1 MVKVA
6 VLADCHLD
14 HGTHRRWVDGAY
26 GAWEHATNDIAE
38 GGYEAA
44 VIVGDLF
51 HTGKPIPEAIL
62 RCMAGLR
69 RMTEAGVP
77 VVIVAGNHEWL
88 QVRATELHRPPTL
101 LFNEMDDV
109 TAVIQPEGIWVTPD
123 LWVAALPWPA
133 PGSHASVMTQ
143 AEDALLLADEAV
155 HIDAPK
161 LMGSHAAVR
170 EAMPWGGSETE
181 MCSASTPTSTVAL
194 NDLDIPD
201 AFSHVSLGH
210 IHNRQSLSQTCSYV
224 GGLEAF
230 TFIDEGRTGAWSSL
244 ELIDPTD
251 PSFGWLERK
260 MDCGHHQFATVGL
273 EDDLSGLEP
282 GTMVRVRILDG
293 ESRFGFDES
302 QIAENGLAFAG
313 WKDERSDAETD
324 VDMPSQEDE
333 EKPLDMMGLVDRWS
347 KRKRLTEREDTLY
360 KDAVTRE
367 LGWADST

>member
-6 VLADCHLD
+6 ILADCHLD
-14 HGTHRRWVDGAY
+14 HGTHRLWAD
-26 GAWEHATNDIAE
+26 GAWEQATNDIAE

-51 HTGKPIPEAIL
+51 HTGKPIPEAML

-77 VVIVAGNHEWL
+77 VVIVAGNHEWIG
-88 QVRATELHRPPTL
+88 VRSMELHRPPTL
-101 LFNEMDDV
+101 VFNEMDDV
-109 TAVIQPEGIWVTPD
+109 TAVIQPEGIWITPD

-143 AEDALLLADEAV
+143 AEDALFLADEASR
-155 HIDAPK
+155 IDAPK
-161 LMGSHAAVR
+161 LMGCHAAVK
-170 EAMPWGGSETE
+170 EAMLWGGSETE
-181 MCSASTPTSTVAL
+181 MCSASTPTNTVGL
-194 NDLDIPD
+194 KDLDIPD

-210 IHNRQSLSQTCSYV
+210 IHNRQNLSQTCSYV

-230 TFIDEGRTGAWSSL
+230 TFIDEGRIGAWSSL

-251 PSFGWLERK
+251 PSFGWIERK
-260 MDCGHHQFATVGL
+260 MECGHHQFATVGL
-273 EDDLSGLEP
+273 ADDLSGLEP

-302 QIAENGLAFAG
+302 QIGEHGLVFAG
-313 WKDERSDAETD
+313 WKDERRDAEID
-324 VDMPSQEDE
+324 VEMPLLEDE
-333 EKPLDMMGLVDRWS
+333 DKPLDMIKLVDRWS
-347 KRKRLTEREDTLY
+347 QRKRLTEREDALY
-360 KDAVTRE
+360 KDAVTKE
-367 LGWADST
+367 LGWSASEES